1 MIGSLSIQ
9 FDQIDIMKLGDNQFN
24 KDIYEYVKS
33 DLQVDNSELLNK
45 QKYFIK
51 GFIQKC
57 SNITELNDSNAYQLK
72 INNNCIVVQ
81 NKKEDDED

>member
-45 QKYFIK
+45 
-51 GFIQKC
+51 
-57 SNITELNDSNAYQLK
+57 
-72 INNNCIVVQ
+72 
-81 NKKEDDED
+81 